1 MARPVIRARIEGLPD
16 LQAACAAQP
25 EKVRLGVIDALKIIG
40 LLIMN
45 RAKARIQSGS
55 KTGRKYKRGAVTHQA
70 SAPGESPATDT
81 GKLVS
86 SGEWAVDEGSLWV
99 TVAFS
104 AFYARLLEWGTRFIR
119 PRPFIMPTL
128 DEVKEEIPAI
138 MTRTIRARLNGG
150 GDGG

>member
-1 MARPVIRARIEGLPD
+1 MVRPVIRAHVRNLPD
-16 LQAACAAQP
+16 IQAAFSAQP

-40 LLIMN
+40 LLILN
-45 RAKARIQSGS
+45 RAKARIQGGS
-55 KTGRKYKRGAVTHQA
+55 KSGRKYKRGAVTHQA

-86 SGEWAVDEGSLWV
+86 SGEFAVDENSLWV
-99 TVAFS
+99 TVAFT

-128 DEVKEEIPAI
+128 DDVKEEIPAI
-138 MTRTIRARLNGG
+138 FIKTIRARLKGG
-150 GDGG
+150 GDGE